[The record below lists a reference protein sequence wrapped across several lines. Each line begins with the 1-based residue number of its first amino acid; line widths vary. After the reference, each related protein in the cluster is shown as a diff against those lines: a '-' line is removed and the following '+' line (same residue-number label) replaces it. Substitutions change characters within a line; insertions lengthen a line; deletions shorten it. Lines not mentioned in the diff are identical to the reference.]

1 MFFISITLAILY
13 LIFSIFISINWI
25 NDIACYFG
33 YFLAIYLVTFIA
45 LIPGF
50 NYVFNFVSLLCDKNN
65 KKNKKD
71 KKACAK
77 KSEDVT
83 ILIPVYN
90 SKECIKETINSIKN
104 QKYKGHIYIDVID
117 DGSTDGTTEL
127 LRKMDLEENIK
138 FIESSHIGKAAALN
152 KGLQCVSTDYVI
164 TVDSDTTLHPL
175 AVQKIMNKLVNSD
188 EKTVATAGSL
198 FVKNAKKSFVTKVQ
212 EWDYTLGIFGVKM
225 LQGNYNS
232 TLVAQGAFS
241 AYKTETLKEI
251 GGWKNCVG
259 EDIVLTWQLLSKGY
273 NTNFAKNAIA
283 FTEVPEKWSKLGK
296 QRKRWARGMIEAFKK
311 GKVLT
316 SRKLNIKSKILMC
329 LNIFFPLIDLAL
341 LIFVPLGLILLLL
354 GNPLLIGWISLLVI
368 LLGLLLCLL
377 IEYKRRNVLKEID
390 CKLEKRSKFAFIVYI
405 LLYAFILSPFCLI
418 GYISE
423 LVNFKKEW

>member
-1 MFFISITLAILY
+1 MFFISITLALLY
-13 LIFSIFISINWI
+13 FIFSTCIGINWI

-50 NYVFNFVSLLCDKNN
+50 NYIFTLVSLLHNKNN
-65 KKNKKD
+65 KKMHASKNK
-71 KKACAK
+71 
-77 KSEDVT
+77 DVT

-90 SKECIKETINSIKN
+90 SQKYIKETIQSIKN
-104 QKYKGHIYIDVID
+104 QKYNGNIYINIID
-117 DGSTDGTTEL
+117 DGSTDGSLEL
-127 LRKMDLEENIK
+127 LRKMDSVENIK
-138 FIESSHIGKAAALN
+138 IIESSHIGKASALN
-152 KGLQCVSTDYVI
+152 KGLQCVFTDYVI
-164 TVDSDTTLHPL
+164 TVDSDTILHPL
-175 AVQKIMNKLVNSD
+175 AVQNILNKLFNSD
-188 EKTVATAGSL
+188 KKTVATAGCL
-198 FVKNAKKSFVTKVQ
+198 FVKNAKKSFVTKLQ

-241 AYKTETLKEI
+241 AYKTEALKEI
-251 GGWKNCVG
+251 GGWQNCVG
-259 EDIVLTWQLLSKGY
+259 EDIVLTWKLLSKGY
-273 NTNFAKNAIA
+273 MTNFAPNAIA
-283 FTEVPEKWSKLGK
+283 FTEVPEKWIKLGK

-311 GKVLT
+311 VKVVT

-329 LNIFFPLIDLAL
+329 LNIFFPFIDLAL
-341 LIFVPLGLILLLL
+341 LIFVPLGVLLLLL

-368 LLGLLLCLL
+368 PLGLLLCLL
-377 IEYKRRNVLKEID
+377 VESKRKNILKEIN
-390 CKLEKRSKFAFIVYI
+390 CKLEKRSKLAFIVYV
-405 LLYAFILSPFCLI
+405 LLYSFILAPFCLI